1 MKSDILMYKQHVQSE
16 AKYMTHLD
24 FEDLKKLGELINGEI
39 ALLMGNQSSDLF
51 MILCKALLVRLTEY
65 LNLIYI
71 CYSDNHLLAKMPNL
85 IFKNTSR
92 LLHNLER
99 RIDLDLYDCD
109 WILERLDNLL
119 DGEIIVQERMHWFR
133 VEDFFEIDE
142 DGKITSELNVSLT
155 KQLIALE
162 NYSERIPIYV
172 DEEKCDI
179 KTLAL
184 TVLLEIRKRYETIDI
199 VTIQKYIGYMET
211 GISYSFGKARCL
223 VKWLANHGYIE
234 SAKESND
241 REDLGY
247 GTRRILKTPEEISE
261 ILNSDLKE

>member
-1 MKSDILMYKQHVQSE
+1 
-16 AKYMTHLD
+16 
-24 FEDLKKLGELINGEI
+24 
-39 ALLMGNQSSDLF
+39 

-92 LLHNLER
+92 LLHNLEG

-133 VEDFFEIDE
+133 VEEFFEIDE

-155 KQLIALE
+155 RQLIALE
-162 NYSERIPIYV
+162 NYSERIPVYV

-184 TVLLEIRKRYETIDI
+184 TVLLEIRKLYETIDI

-211 GISYSFGKARCL
+211 GISYSFGKAKYL
-223 VKWLANHGYIE
+223 VTWLANHGYIE
-234 SAKESND
+234 SIKENND

-247 GTRRILKTPEEISE
+247 GTRKIIITVEEISE
-261 ILNSDLKE
+261 ILNSN

>member
-1 MKSDILMYKQHVQSE
+1 MKSDISMYKQHVQSE
-16 AKYMTHLD
+16 AKYMTHLA

-39 ALLMGNQSSDLF
+39 ALLMGNRSSDLF
-51 MILCKALLVRLTEY
+51 MILCKALLIRLTEY

-71 CYSDNHLLAKMPNL
+71 CYSNNPLLAKMPNL

-109 WILERLDNLL
+109 WILERLDALL

-133 VEDFFEIDE
+133 VEDFFEVTE
-142 DGKITSELNVSLT
+142 DGEITPESNVSLA

-162 NYSERIPIYV
+162 NHSERIPIYV

-184 TVLLEIRKRYETIDI
+184 TVLLEIRKRYETVDVI
-199 VTIQKYIGYMET
+199 TIQKYIGYKDT
-211 GISYSFGKARCL
+211 NISYSFGKAKYL
-223 VKWLANHGYIE
+223 VTWLANHGYIE
-234 SAKESND
+234 SIKENND

-261 ILNSDLKE
+261 ILNSD

>member
-1 MKSDILMYKQHVQSE
+1 MKSDISMYKQHVQSE

-39 ALLMGNQSSDLF
+39 ALLMGNRSSDLF
-51 MILCKALLVRLTEY
+51 MILCKALLIRLTEY

-85 IFKNTSR
+85 MFKNTSG

-99 RIDLDLYDCD
+99 RLDLDLYDCD

-119 DGEIIVQERMHWFR
+119 DGEIIVQERVHWFR
-133 VEDFFEIDE
+133 VEDFFEVTE
-142 DGKITSELNVSLT
+142 DGEITPESNVSLT
-155 KQLIALE
+155 KQIIALE
-162 NYSERIPIYV
+162 NHSERIPIYV

-199 VTIQKYIGYMET
+199 LTIQKKIAYRDTNIH
-211 GISYSFGKARCL
+211 YSFGMAKFL
-223 VKWLANHGYIE
+223 VSWLAQNGYVETIRE
-234 SAKESND
+234 KNND

-247 GTRRILKTPEEISE
+247 GTRKILKTVEELLE
-261 ILNSDLKE
+261 ILNSN